1 MLYSYIAVA
10 SIFLRFGLLVSSSS
24 SFCFAFNSKLSVLI
38 LCGCVIEPATSFR
51 YTICYFVFSSFSCC
65 CLPTWHCFFVFFLI
79 RLIHCVCVFS
89 GHTIHYVYFPSFVID
104 PILDRSSTGWCVL
117 MALSISPSFSVYV
130 YRVVVVYVCV
140 DIYGFMVFAVL
151 FWCFCFLES

>member
-117 MALSISPSFSVYV
+117 MALSLPLFLC
-130 YRVVVVYVCV
+130 VCIPCSCSLCLCGHLW
-140 DIYGFMVFAVL
+140 IYGICGSLLVFL
-151 FWCFCFLES
+151 FS